1 MVVVYPIGIP
11 CYFMALLFSHRHVLS
26 KLQQLECD
34 TAANAQREKAEKA
47 EKEAERRKAERA
59 PVQDGGKSSGKPN
72 LQEKNE
78 QMAKVRSATYLQEKL
93 SANVRRIT
101 DGYEYR
107 CYWFEVFE
115 AVRKLAVV
123 GLPCVFPTGSVEQ
136 LFFGIITCFF
146 TWGALLYFNPYTS
159 FDSEIVARVA
169 QLCLF
174 STLSASMLLHA
185 DPGSESID
193 IILTTLLI
201 LPVAITVA
209 TDIIVPVATDII
221 VPIWELTGEDANSSA
236 SVWIR
241 NHVANA
247 SVRLSKPVVDCLDKR
262 LNTKGIDEEFEKL
275 EQIKSWKQ
283 IRYAQKAVNAFKEG
297 VRAEASLAEANRAG
311 DNASLDDQGTDKLAR
326 KELQRIHQLLRAEVA
341 SPKKPTTTPLSLSFK
356 SIPHTELDDTPPVD
370 SGRELR
376 MRELSLLEA

>member
-1 MVVVYPIGIP
+1 M
-11 CYFMALLFSHRHVLS
+11 LFSHRHVLS

-34 TAANAQREKAEKA
+34 TAANAQREKADRA
-47 EKEAERRKAERA
+47 DRAERKKAEREKA
-59 PVQDGGKSSGKPN
+59 ALVGKGEFLSNSKTDRALVQSGGKSSGKPN

-78 QMAKVRSATYLQEKL
+78 QMAKVRSAAYLQNKL

-169 QLCLF
+169 QLSLF

-209 TDIIVPVATDII
+209 TDIIVP
-221 VPIWELTGEDANSSA
+221 IWELTGVDANSSA

-262 LNTKGIDEEFEKL
+262 LNTKDIDQEFEKL
-275 EQIKSWKQ
+275 EENKSWKQ

-297 VRAEASLAEANRAG
+297 VASLAEANRAG
-311 DNASLDDQGTDKLAR
+311 DNASLDDEGTDKLAR
-326 KELQRIHQLLRAEVA
+326 KELHRIHQLLRAEGA
-341 SPKKPTTTPLSLSFK
+341 SPKKPLSLSFK
-356 SIPHTELDDTPPVD
+356 SIPHTESNVTPPVD

-376 MRELSLLEA
+376 LLEA